1 MLVSEFDYELPGE
14 LIAQQPAPQ
23 RTASRLLRLNA
34 GTGAIEDLTFAD
46 LPSLLGPADA
56 VVVNDT
62 RVIRARLAARKRTGG
77 KIEVFVERVLG
88 SHEALERSREA
99 LALIRASHPL
109 QAGAEILLGDGVI
122 ATVLGRQED
131 MYRLRFS
138 QDVAAVLE
146 RLGAVP
152 LPPYIR
158 HEPGPRDAERYQT
171 VYAANLG
178 AVAAPTAGLHF
189 DDALLNE
196 IRSRGAQIAKI
207 TLHVGAGTFQP
218 VRTEQVEDHRM
229 HKERYAI
236 PPDAAAILEGRKVL
250 AVGTTVLRTLETYAL
265 TGALSGETDLF
276 IYPGFQ
282 FMAVDRLLT
291 NFHLPKSTLLML
303 ACAFGGKENVL
314 RAYRHAIEK
323 RYRFFSYGDAMLIE
337 K

>member
-14 LIAQQPAPQ
+14 LIAQQPAPE
-23 RTASRLLRLNA
+23 RTSSRLLRLDA
-34 GTGAIEDLTFAD
+34 ASGAIEDLAFAA
-46 LPSLLGPADA
+46 LPSLLGREDA

-62 RVIRARLAARKRTGG
+62 RVVRARLAARKRTGG
-77 KIEVFVERVLG
+77 KIEVFVERPLG
-88 SHEALERSREA
+88 DREA

-131 MYRLRFS
+131 LYRLRFS
-138 QDVAAVLE
+138 QEVASVLE

-158 HEPGPRDAERYQT
+158 HEPGPRDVERYQT
-171 VYAANLG
+171 VFAANPG

-189 DDALLNE
+189 DQALMNNIE
-196 IRSRGAQIAKI
+196 SRGARIVKI

-218 VRTEQVEDHRM
+218 VRSEQVEDHRM

-236 PPDAAAILEGRKVL
+236 PPDAPRALEGRKVL
-250 AVGTTVLRTLETYAL
+250 AVGTTVLRTLEAHAL
-265 TGALSGETDLF
+265 TGQVAGETDLF

-314 RAYRHAIEK
+314 RAYRHAVEK

-337 K
+337 RG